1 MKKLSYLCLLLMLS
15 LFACQKAEID
25 LMFDTIKNG
34 HSDKISICHN
44 AGKGKI
50 NVIQIN

>member
-1 MKKLSYLCLLLMLS
+1 MVS

-34 HSDKISICHN
+34 HSDIILSEN
-44 AGKGKI
+44 AAL
-50 NVIQIN
+50 N